1 MPPPVHLFVWGTTHS
16 RKHSKKPVLVTPV
29 ITYVY
34 VWVNVCIY
42 TFDNFMKC
50 KAMNIYIYSTKPGL
64 ILYTANA
71 VSQLVLIAG
80 YITACQRQCAQRSCA
95 RVITGVDNVC
105 RDAQADAG
113 TEHAKHSQRL
123 LRVIGALHVAPTH
136 NLCVFPTVHL
146 ILSFKQ

>member
-1 MPPPVHLFVWGTTHS
+1 MHRHE
-16 RKHSKKPVLVTPV
+16 
-29 ITYVY
+29 
-34 VWVNVCIY
+34 
-42 TFDNFMKC
+42 
-50 KAMNIYIYSTKPGL
+50 YIYSTKPGL
-64 ILYTANA
+64 VLYTATA
-71 VSQLVLIAG
+71 VSQLALIAG
-80 YITACQRQCAQRSCA
+80 YITACQRQCAQRRGGGGQECA

-146 ILSFKQ
+146 ILSFKE